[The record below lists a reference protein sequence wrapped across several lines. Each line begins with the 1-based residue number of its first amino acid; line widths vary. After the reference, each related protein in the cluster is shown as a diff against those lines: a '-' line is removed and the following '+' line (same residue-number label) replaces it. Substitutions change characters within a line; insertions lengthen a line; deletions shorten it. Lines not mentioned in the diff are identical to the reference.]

1 MYKYPS
7 LLCHNISVEIYFQD
21 QLRYD
26 MSTEDR
32 KIIAKLL
39 KRFYYS
45 CFIMKH
51 SGITVQKA
59 KLLYDF
65 PVRFTLFM
73 YCLYCI

>member
-45 CFIMKH
+45 CFIMH
-51 SGITVQKA
+51 PAGDV
-59 KLLYDF
+59 LWVF
-65 PVRFTLFM
+65 VEPGNVVP
-73 YCLYCI
+73 